1 MSIFSKRN
9 LENTICMACGL
20 PFIKHTKDR
29 ATKFSA
35 KALMKCM
42 MRVQAS
48 YALDMGKLKMEKK
61 NESG

>member
-1 MSIFSKRN
+1 
-9 LENTICMACGL
+9 MACGL

-48 YALDMGKLKMEKK
+48 YALDMDKLKMEKK